1 MSQSWFVFY
10 GEKRLGL
17 VTNRLRDDLIDEMWD
32 EWPVLS
38 FCQKSSSSVNK
49 DMLCFFSCKLQII
62 PTLGNSCILSI
73 SLTGSTS
80 PGLMGRCQRWVL
92 VCWSIKGKSSISSVW
107 AGETLV
113 TAVWREIRQEWFCV
127 KLLNQYVLWLARTQT
142 ALLMH
147 FLLVIAAE
155 ICVGHL
161 YFKVGHILFWLI
173 NPTPGLRWM
182 L

>member
-1 MSQSWFVFY
+1 MT
-10 GEKRLGL
+10 K
-17 VTNRLRDDLIDEMWD
+17 MWD

-38 FCQKSSSSVNK
+38 FCQKSSSSVHK
-49 DMLCFFSCKLQII
+49 DMFVFFHVNCKMI
-62 PTLGNSCILSI
+62 PTLGNSCFLSI

-80 PGLMGRCQRWVL
+80 PGLMRRCQRWVL
-92 VCWSIKGKSSISSVW
+92 VCWSIKGNSSISSVW

-113 TAVWREIRQEWFCV
+113 TAVLREIRQEWFCL

-161 YFKVGHILFWLI
+161 YFKVGHILFGLI
-173 NPTPGLRWM
+173 NSKPGLRWM